1 MSGPLEDI
9 RVIDCGV
16 FQAGPT
22 TGVILGDL
30 GADVIKMEPC
40 ISGDPGRGI
49 EIYARA
55 PSQIRHSNDL
65 KNERVQ
71 FKIVKI
77 QGETP

>member
-30 GADVIKMEPC
+30 GADVIKVESR

-49 EIYARA
+49 EIFTRGTS
-55 PSQIRHSNDL
+55 PIGDDNDL
-65 KNERVQ
+65 KNERTQ
-71 FKIVKI
+71 F
-77 QGETP
+77 